1 MGLWVGAES
10 TAAFEEAFYSSTLT
24 VLSRS
29 QTSVTVSDLSGN
41 KMVFE
46 GSAFTY
52 DEDRLVGGIVTSA
65 SFVSDTGVTLA
76 SGSGIAVDVAGSPI
90 DLVDL
95 GGIGLLLLSGN
106 DRVEGSADRDVMS
119 GCGGDDVLFGRGGRD
134 VFGLFG
140 GGQDR
145 LTGGGGADQ
154 FVFTA
159 NRGTDRITDFADN
172 GSAQDDVIVL
182 TRKLYGAMTLT
193 QTGDNVLLDF
203 GASGKLLLLN
213 TVVEDIG
220 AEDFKVGSFWEW
232 Q

>member
-1 MGLWVGAES
+1 M
-10 TAAFEEAFYSSTLT
+10 
-24 VLSRS
+24 
-29 QTSVTVSDLSGN
+29 TVSDLSGN
-41 KMVFE
+41 KTVLG

-52 DEDRLVGGIVTSA
+52 DGDRLVGGIVTSF
-65 SFVSDTGVTLA
+65 SFVSTTGVTLA
-76 SGSGIAVDVAGSPI
+76 SGSGVAVDVAGSPI

-106 DRVEGSADRDVMS
+106 DRVEGSADRDSMF

-134 VFGLFG
+134 VFGLLG

-145 LTGGGGADQ
+145 MTGGGGADQ

-213 TVVEDIG
+213 TAVEDIG
-220 AEDFKVGSFWEW
+220 SDDFKIGSFWDW